1 MIKLTG
7 LTPNSLSAN
16 FSSHRPENTLVPFQ
30 GLTFDSMTMGDCE
43 LDGIITPCSMVMRSL
58 GSGASNVL
66 WVSDNRSLLSMIGI
80 TATFFPDSGRTPP
93 PDPSKGPDDPDGPIK
108 VATQQDGGYWSYTI
122 NETSWD
128 LTQQQIG
135 QKAIFNKEDQEKYDS
150 ERQRAL
156 KNLRENKKCRD
167 FLEKILKGTGKT
179 VEDLIDAVTLQRPF
193 NGAKSTISR
202 LDAGLVNRE
211 VDIGTEPGRAY
222 AKGSVDNSFKGSGA
236 YEAWT
241 AFYVG
246 PDRSIGLTVSD
257 RSDVYFKSVHSAGYG
272 TILHEALHSLLKASD
287 LDLGKLFD
295 VAVVPNQDTN
305 GITEAI
311 KNGGCN
317 KR

>member
-1 MIKLTG
+1 MHTLDQPVLRRLLPPVSQVAKIID
-7 LTPNSLSAN
+7 LSPDRA
-16 FSSHRPENTLVPFQ
+16 EN
-30 GLTFDSMTMGDCE
+30 
-43 LDGIITPCSMVMRSL
+43 R
-58 GSGASNVL
+58 
-66 WVSDNRSLLSMIGI
+66 
-80 TATFFPDSGRTPP
+80 GRVVP
-93 PDPSKGPDDPDGPIK
+93 PDRFVFLLHNIVGQAPIP
-108 VATQQDGGYWSYTI
+108 
-122 NETSWD
+122 
-128 LTQQQIG
+128 
-135 QKAIFNKEDQEKYDS
+135 F
-150 ERQRAL
+150 L